1 MEVSALLVEYRR
13 RADDRVEPYFVDDT
27 AAIAYF
33 AEAEREAAMRA
44 NLLYDTQT
52 PQVAVYEGVAIGQQ
66 ILPLSPLV
74 YRIDAASW
82 QPDSARRA
90 RGVNLKGI
98 DWIRE
103 QCEWRTRSA
112 SYVEA
117 LAHLER
123 DQAHLYPM
131 PSVGG
136 TLSLAV
142 YRLPLFELEDPGDE
156 PEIAEE
162 HHLGLIDWVLYR
174 TFSIKDMEVEDSQ
187 RAGNALAAF
196 TERFGERNG
205 ARVMRKH
212 RERRRVTTRYGGC

>member
-1 MEVSALLVEYRR
+1 MEVSALLDEYRR
-13 RADDRVEPYFVDDT
+13 RADDRVEPYFVDEPT
-27 AAIAYF
+27 AIAYL

-52 PQVAVYEGVAIGQQ
+52 PQVAVYEGVEAGQQ
-66 ILPLSPLV
+66 ILTLSPLV

-82 QPDSARRA
+82 QPASAGRA
-90 RGVNLKGI
+90 RTVQLQGI
-98 DWIRE
+98 DWIRD
-103 QCEWRTRSA
+103 QCEWRTRVA

-123 DQAHLYPM
+123 SQAHLYPI
-131 PSVGG
+131 PSGGG

-142 YRLPLFELEDPGDE
+142 YRLPMFELEDLSDE

-162 HHLGLIDWVLYR
+162 HHLGLIDWAIYR
-174 TFSIKDMEVEDSQ
+174 TFSIKDMEVEDPQ